1 MEERARQI
9 QRQGR
14 GVAPEAGR
22 ESIAELIGQLA
33 QESAELVRDQV
44 ELFRQEFRE
53 RFEVFKDGM
62 VSLAVGLA
70 VVVIAVG
77 SLVAAAIIALAPVIG
92 EWQAALAVGLV
103 LAAIAGIF
111 ILAGVK
117 RLERAR
123 FKQ

>member
-1 MEERARQI
+1 VEERARQI

-14 GVAPEAGR
+14 AGAPEAGR

-92 EWQAALAVGLV
+92 EWQAALAVGLA
-103 LAAIAGIF
+103 LAVIAGIF
-111 ILAGVK
+111 ILVGIK
-117 RLERAR
+117 RFERAR

>member
-14 GVAPEAGR
+14 AGAPEAGR

-92 EWQAALAVGLV
+92 EWQAALAVGLA
-103 LAAIAGIF
+103 LAVIAGIF
-111 ILAGVK
+111 ILVGIK
-117 RLERAR
+117 RFERAR
-123 FKQ
+123 LKQ